1 MQKSFGGKDVG
12 VTRNGG
18 GRLGDDIVDEE
29 GEEEDGMGGEEGS
42 GGESDDGQDDW
53 DIDADPIEVLSLSPR
68 DSGLG
73 ASEEGSGRSSPLRRV
88 ISSGLD

>member
-1 MQKSFGGKDVG
+1 M
-12 VTRNGG
+12 
-18 GRLGDDIVDEE
+18 E
-29 GEEEDGMGGEEGS
+29 GW